1 MSVELERKM
10 THDMQMDSTTDLS
23 SNVANQASRSDRTN
37 RPSGINRSNPTQQS
51 DTNKRS
57 DINSQRII
65 HLESDSQI
73 LAAFSVML
81 QLRPHLKDA
90 RDFLERVRRMQQTEG
105 YRILAIENM
114 TDVIALAGYRLQENL
129 IYGPFLYVD
138 DLVTLDTARGTHCGA
153 QLLQAL
159 QKIGKEAGCARLV
172 LDTGLANSLAQ
183 RFYFRQGL
191 LSGGLHFGMP
201 LSPD

>member
-1 MSVELERKM
+1 M
-10 THDMQMDSTTDLS
+10 TNGVHMEVTSDLS
-23 SNVANQASRSDRTN
+23 IANRTN
-37 RPSGINRSNPTQQS
+37 RHKETIRPNETNGPNQTQ
-51 DTNKRS
+51 RS
-57 DINSQRII
+57 DANSQRII

-73 LAAFSVML
+73 LAAFAVML

-90 RDFLERVRRMQQTEG
+90 SDFLDQVRRMQQTER
-105 YRILAIENM
+105 YRILAIVNM

-153 QLLQAL
+153 RLLQAL

-201 LSPD
+201 LSTD

>member
-10 THDMQMDSTTDLS
+10 TNDMQMDSTTDLS

-37 RPSGINRSNPTQQS
+37 RPSGINRSNPTQRS
-51 DTNKRS
+51 DT
-57 DINSQRII
+57 DSQRII

-114 TDVIALAGYRLQENL
+114 TNVIALAGYRLQENL

-201 LSPD
+201 LSSD